1 MKFAHH
7 DRASGSRTRKSARP
21 ASVRLSCGEA
31 LEDRWLL
38 ASDLLASSLDALWS
52 TADSAPIAVPMT
64 SDVFAEPMVGTALP
78 NGFTPTQL
86 RHAYGFDQIV
96 FDGGTIVGDGTGQTI
111 AIVNAYH
118 TPNAASDL
126 AAFSAAFGLA
136 APPSFIQ
143 VDQNGGTN
151 YPGSSANWALET
163 ALDVQWAH
171 AFAPGAN
178 ILLVEANSGSFN
190 DLTAAVD
197 FARNYTGVSVVSMS
211 WGAAEW
217 SGESFYNSYF
227 TTPVGHDG
235 VTFFAAAGNSGG
247 PGVYPAYSP
256 NVTAVGGT
264 TLTLN
269 GSNNIISETAWSGSG
284 GGVSQYQAKPSW
296 QNGVANQSATHRV
309 MPDVAFDANPNTGV
323 PVYDTF
329 NNLPSAPWT
338 KAGGTSFATPAWAAL
353 VTIANQGRTLAGLP
367 VFDTASLMT
376 RIYSMASTNFN
387 DITSGTSG
395 GSIPQSA
402 GVGFDAITGRGS
414 PKAALVAASLV
425 NASTAPLAVMLVAAS
440 DTGSSSADNL
450 TRLNNSSGGTT
461 LQFQISGTIA
471 GSTVNLYAGNTLIG
485 TAFAAGTTTVVTTN
499 GSFTLVDG
507 LHSITARQVEP
518 GKGLSAATPALS
530 ITIDATAP
538 TASIVAVNP
547 DPRTTPVSS
556 FSLQFSEVV
565 SGLNVSALSLTL
577 NGGASLLTGAQS
589 VSTLDG
595 VTWSLNST
603 SGITALSGLYE
614 LILTSALSPVTDAA
628 GNVSGNALESF
639 TVTASVL
646 GRMLFY
652 NQSTFDGN
660 NPSITAGD
668 DGAIATD
675 KSAYLPGSGIAT
687 FANLSSYSRGIN
699 GLMIDVTG
707 SHPGITASDFTF
719 RVGNNNSPQTWAAA
733 PAPLAV
739 SVRAGAGTG
748 GGDRIVITWA
758 NGAIKNEWLE
768 VILLAT
774 ENSGLASADVFF
786 FGNKVAD
793 SGTATPAGQFAT
805 STADSLQ
812 LFSFLGAGKPIT
824 DIRDYNRDGQV
835 TTTDSLLVFA
845 NLGSIVRL
853 NVAAGGPFAPEAIAA
868 AVVATGNEDEM
879 TAPQVISETSVLT
892 SPAAAP
898 LTVATP
904 ALPPEPPSQFDRSL
918 AFATA
923 YASQRGMG
931 DESHAGVAGEL
942 DNELLDLLLGS
953 RSRRAALRR

>member
-7 DRASGSRTRKSARP
+7 DRAPGASTRKSARP
-21 ASVRLSCGEA
+21 ARVRLSCGEA
-31 LEDRWLL
+31 LEDRCLL
-38 ASDLLASSLDALWS
+38 ASDVLGSSLEALWS

-64 SDVFAEPMVGTALP
+64 SGVFAEPMVGTASP
-78 NGFTPTQL
+78 SGFTPTQL
-86 RHAYGFDQIV
+86 RHAYGFDQIF

-126 AAFSAAFGLA
+126 AAFNAAFGLP

-143 VDQNGGTN
+143 VDQNGGTD
-151 YPGSSANWALET
+151 YPTSSASWALET

-171 AFAPGAN
+171 AFAPGAS
-178 ILLVEANSGSFN
+178 ILLVEADSGNFN

-197 FARNYTGVSVVSMS
+197 FARNYSGVSVVSMS
-211 WGAAEW
+211 WGAGEW

-269 GSNNIISETAWSGSG
+269 GSNNIVSETAWSNSG
-284 GGVSQYQAKPSW
+284 GGISQYQAKPNW
-296 QNGVANQSATHRV
+296 QNGVANQSATQRV

-329 NNLPSAPWT
+329 NNAPGTPWT

-414 PKAALVAASLV
+414 PKAALVVASLV
-425 NASTAPLAVMLVAAS
+425 NASTAPLAVTLVAAS
-440 DTGSSSADNL
+440 DTGSSNADNL
-450 TRLNNSSGGTT
+450 TRLNNSNGGTT
-461 LQFQISGTIA
+461 LQFQITGTIA

-485 TAFAAGTTTVVTTN
+485 TALAGGTTTVVTTN

-507 LHSITARQVEP
+507 LHSITARQIEP

-538 TASIVAVNP
+538 TAAIVAVNP
-547 DPRTTPVSS
+547 DPRTNPVTS
-556 FSLQFSEVV
+556 FALQFSEVV
-565 SGLNVSALSLTL
+565 NGLNLSGLSLAR
-577 NGGASLLTGAQS
+577 NGGANLLSGAQS

-595 VTWSLNST
+595 VNWSLNNTNS
-603 SGITALSGLYE
+603 ITALSGAYQ

-628 GNVSGNALESF
+628 GNVAGNALESF
-639 TVTASVL
+639 TVTANVL

-660 NPSITAGD
+660 NGAITAD
-668 DGAIATD
+668 DDLAIATD
-675 KSAYLPGSGIAT
+675 KSAYLPGSGLAT
-687 FANLSSYSRGIN
+687 FASVSSYSRGIN

-707 SHPGITASDFTF
+707 SHPGINAADFTF
-719 RVGNNNSPQTWAAA
+719 RVGNNNAPETWISA
-733 PAPLAV
+733 PAPVAV
-739 SVRAGAGTG
+739 SVRVGAGAG
-748 GGDRIVITWA
+748 GGDRIEITWA
-758 NGAIKNEWLE
+758 NGAIQNEWLE
-768 VILLAT
+768 VALLAT
-774 ENSGLASADVFF
+774 ENSGLASADVFY
-786 FGNKVAD
+786 FGNKIGD
-793 SGTATPAGQFAT
+793 SGTSPAAGTFNTTSTDAAQVFAT
-805 STADSLQ
+805 V
-812 LFSFLGAGKPIT
+812 GVGKPVT
-824 DIRDYNRDGQV
+824 DLRDYNRDGQV
-835 TTTDSLLVFA
+835 NGTDAAIVFA
-845 NLGSIVRL
+845 NVGLIVRL
-853 NVAAGGPFAPEAIAA
+853 NAPGEGPFAPEAIAA
-868 AVVATGNEDEM
+868 AVVANEG
-879 TAPQVISETSVLT
+879 ETSDMQASGAAST
-892 SPAAAP
+892 SAPLAAP
-898 LTVATP
+898 LAVTTP
-904 ALPPEPPSQFDRSL
+904 LLQPELRSLIDRGL
-918 AFATA
+918 AFALA
-923 YASQRGMG
+923 YESQRGTG
-931 DESHAGVAGEL
+931 DASHAGASGEL
-942 DNELLDLLLGS
+942 DDDLLDLLLGA
-953 RSRRAALRR
+953 RSRRATLRR